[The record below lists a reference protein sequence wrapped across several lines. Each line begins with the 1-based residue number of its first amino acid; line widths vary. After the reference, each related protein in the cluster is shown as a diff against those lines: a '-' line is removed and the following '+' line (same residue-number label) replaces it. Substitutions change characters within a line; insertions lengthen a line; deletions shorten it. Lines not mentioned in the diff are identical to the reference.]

1 MDTPTHGHTD
11 TWTHRY
17 MDTQTRGHSHTDTD
31 RHTDTNYNRQ
41 TNKQTQSHKHT
52 CTLLHYITYFFQNP
66 NLHFVKVFAP
76 LDVLCQKAEDMNI
89 QMPMEKEPEI
99 PRISSRLASP
109 TSKGFLEDIYEKHKH
124 LDPFRMTI
132 SSVNPKRTKIAFSK
146 ANKEAFKSMNGK
158 YFFENAVRSRMV
170 YRILQ
175 LTSYTEDEG
184 VVSREYEEE
193 EDDNSREGGHGIEEL
208 SHKGV
213 YKAYFPL
220 HDGPLAS
227 QSTQDENAEQSD
239 PMNDRQRLRNDWA
252 SLSMMFKY
260 QPLCDIRKYCGVRV
274 SFYFAWLGVYNSALV
289 PAAVVGVLCFLYAL
303 ATFENHAPLQEIC
316 DQSNEK
322 LFYMCP
328 QCDRHCSYYSLTSTC
343 VYSKIAR
350 LFDNG
355 ATVFFSVF
363 MSIWATLFLEYWKRT
378 EASLAFDWDVFGL
391 LKEYEPLRPEFVVN
405 VKEKKKN
412 EVTNK
417 EEPFIPRG
425 TRIRRG
431 FGAFGVACTMILVVV
446 GTLVGIIVY
455 RASILAAMYAHSSND
470 LRENAK
476 LITSFTAASI
486 NLIII
491 QCLTQFYYKIA
502 EFLTKWENPRTH
514 SDFHNSF
521 TFKMYVFEF
530 VNTYSSLFY
539 VAFFQSSLINGNPV
553 RYRRISGRRIEECHP
568 SGCLIDVCIQLFVIM
583 VGKQFLRFLLDF
595 VYP

>member
-260 QPLCDIRKYCGVRV
+260 QPLCDIRK
-274 SFYFAWLGVYNSALV
+274 
-289 PAAVVGVLCFLYAL
+289 FL
-303 ATFENHAPLQEIC
+303 
-316 DQSNEK
+316 
-322 LFYMCP
+322 
-328 QCDRHCSYYSLTSTC
+328 
-343 VYSKIAR
+343 
-350 LFDNG
+350 
-355 ATVFFSVF
+355 
-363 MSIWATLFLEYWKRT
+363 
-378 EASLAFDWDVFGL
+378 
-391 LKEYEPLRPEFVVN
+391 LR
-405 VKEKKKN
+405 
-412 EVTNK
+412 
-417 EEPFIPRG
+417 
-425 TRIRRG
+425 
-431 FGAFGVACTMILVVV
+431 
-446 GTLVGIIVY
+446 LVGSLQQ
-455 RASILAAMYAHSSND
+455 RPCTGC
-470 LRENAK
+470 R
-476 LITSFTAASI
+476 
-486 NLIII
+486 
-491 QCLTQFYYKIA
+491 
-502 EFLTKWENPRTH
+502 RRR
-514 SDFHNSF
+514 
-521 TFKMYVFEF
+521 
-530 VNTYSSLFY
+530 SLFP
-539 VAFFQSSLINGNPV
+539 VCPGNV
-553 RYRRISGRRIEECHP
+553 
-568 SGCLIDVCIQLFVIM
+568 
-583 VGKQFLRFLLDF
+583 
-595 VYP
+595 